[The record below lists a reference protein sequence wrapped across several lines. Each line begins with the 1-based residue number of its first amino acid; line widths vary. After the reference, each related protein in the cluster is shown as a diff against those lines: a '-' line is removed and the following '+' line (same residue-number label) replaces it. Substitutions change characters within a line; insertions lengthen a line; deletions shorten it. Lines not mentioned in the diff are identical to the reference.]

1 MRKEEGFLKRLS
13 TNFKSVDV
21 FFIQLTL
28 SLIIT
33 GLIFAFSSSTF
44 LSYKSTGNFW
54 SLGIKQVIATC
65 IGFILMIIL
74 SKTDYKL
81 LIKHTFTIAFII
93 LIIMLITQFS
103 PLGKASG
110 GSKRWI
116 DILGFQFQPAETT
129 KLAVLLLVSKLL
141 VQYKWNNLKPVC
153 SHLLLVV
160 ALIFLVLKQPDLG
173 SASILFF
180 VTMELLFVFGWPL
193 WLLSLSIP
201 AALIAVISKIKGTQY
216 QMERITYWLKPE
228 LDPQG
233 KGFNII
239 QAKYAFGLGNI
250 FGTGLG
256 NSIQKNGALP
266 VAHSDLIFA
275 VVGEEVGFL
284 GVTAILFLFITWILR
299 GLFLVNKIENNY
311 GKILAS
317 GIIFTITTQML
328 INISV
333 AVGLMPVTGVTL
345 PFFSCGGTSIIV
357 TLAMIGI
364 LFNILS
370 TIDDVDV

>member
-141 VQYKWNNLKPVC
+141 IQYKWNNLKPVC

-266 VAHSDLIFA
+266 VAHSDFIFA